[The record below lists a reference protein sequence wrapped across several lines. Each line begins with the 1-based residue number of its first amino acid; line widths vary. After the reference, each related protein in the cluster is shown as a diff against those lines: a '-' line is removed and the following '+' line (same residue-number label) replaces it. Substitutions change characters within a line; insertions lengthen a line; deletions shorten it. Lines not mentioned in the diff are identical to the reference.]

1 MASQTTDKA
10 NVRNDT
16 TSSSFWIFLLLFFV
30 MTVVSAS
37 ASTFTQMRSASMYT
51 DIKAGKI
58 GDLLTVLIVES
69 AVAQNAVATDVKK
82 SSEFDSEIGPGF
94 GSLDFIPLF
103 GASGK
108 TDNKSNNQG
117 QTSRSGQLK
126 AQMTV
131 QVVGVREN
139 GDLVIEGSRVIG
151 INSDKEMLTLTGIVR
166 SEDVAADNSVY
177 SYQIADAQISYR
189 GKGASSNGGKPGWI
203 MRFLNWVF

>member
-1 MASQTTDKA
+1 MKA
-10 NVRNDT
+10 NETNANRVGQEPR
-16 TSSSFWIFLLLFFV
+16 SRVLWILLLLFFV
-30 MTVVSAS
+30 MMTLTAS
-37 ASTFTQMRSASMYT
+37 ANQFAQMRNASLYT

-58 GDLLTVLIVES
+58 GDVLTVLIVES
-69 AVAQNAVATDVKK
+69 ATAQNAVATDVKK
-82 SSEFDSEIGPGF
+82 SSEFDLDAGPGF

-108 TDNKSNNQG
+108 SDNKSNNQG
-117 QTSRSGQLK
+117 ATSRSGQLK

-139 GDLVIEGSRVIG
+139 GDLVIQGSRVIG

-166 SEDVAADNSVY
+166 SEDVGADNTIY
-177 SYQIADAQISYR
+177 SYQIADAQIEYR
-189 GKGASSNGGKPGWI
+189 GKGASANGGKPGWI